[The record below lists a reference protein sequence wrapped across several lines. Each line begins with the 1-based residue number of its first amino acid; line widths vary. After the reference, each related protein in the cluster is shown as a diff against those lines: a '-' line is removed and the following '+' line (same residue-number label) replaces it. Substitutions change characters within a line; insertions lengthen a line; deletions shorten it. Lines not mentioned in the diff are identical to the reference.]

1 MMLQGAMDLEF
12 DFLRFP
18 WNVIDVDGKQF
29 CYFVS
34 NKYEKGI
41 SAILFISMEL
51 LTTGQD
57 HENKQL
63 LNVEIW

>member
-1 MMLQGAMDLEF
+1 M
-12 DFLRFP
+12 
-18 WNVIDVDGKQF
+18 IDVDGKQF

-63 LNVEIW
+63 LNVEI